1 MFAFWYYSTSWLTLV
16 ALTLYS
22 LATTE
27 PERDRCGV
35 RVRQPESR
43 VTTLP
48 VPMSPRLIVSQAPAR
63 LVAVALRSPSSAQV
77 DPLR

>member
-27 PERDRCGV
+27 SSGV
-35 RVRQPESR
+35 AGEGQR
-43 VTTLP
+43 
-48 VPMSPRLIVSQAPAR
+48 I
-63 LVAVALRSPSSAQV
+63 
-77 DPLR
+77 